1 MTASPPG
8 HWPGQNPFDPQQRP
22 VGSEVESLNAY
33 FARQPYQGGSDNPLT
48 NPAMFVRATP
58 PAPVRRPSVLRRLAG
73 RYASVIGAIV
83 LLAACCGGV
92 RLLGGGDDD
101 DKPKRSAAG
110 TRAPLPST
118 TSPSA
123 TRTYSP
129 PPYSPPPPATTAPSK
144 PSLDSVQKGQCLK
157 NNGTNEDPEM
167 VPAPCGKGTYQ
178 VLARFSGYIDTVC
191 LSVQGYTTSYTVTYY
206 VNGIP
211 DSARSYVLCLKKR

>member
-1 MTASPPG
+1 MTAPPPG
-8 HWPGQNPFDPQQRP
+8 QNPFDQNPFDPQQRP
-22 VGSEVESLNAY
+22 VDSTVESLNAY
-33 FARQPYQGGSDNPLT
+33 FARQQYQGGSDNPLT
-48 NPAMFVRATP
+48 NPAMFVR
-58 PAPVRRPSVLRRLAG
+58 PAPPRRPSALRQLAG

-92 RLLGGGDDD
+92 RLLGGGDDEE
-101 DKPKRSAAG
+101 KPKRSAAG
-110 TRAPLPST
+110 TRAPSPSA
-118 TSPSA
+118 TSASA

-129 PPYSPPPPATTAPSK
+129 PPYSPPPATTAPSK
-144 PSLDSVQKGQCLK
+144 PSLDDVKKGQCLK

-211 DSARSYVLCLKKR
+211 DSARSYVLCLRKR